1 MAKRKVRKGEVVL
14 RPLFPSAAIG
24 ARYRAAIE
32 DLVKEMCDS
41 VEYWVRAAYRA
52 NEPHASV
59 SMAEDALPADEMAK
73 VVGELKTR
81 WYKNF
86 TKGAQRLAKHFAK
99 KASKRVDAELRAI
112 LRDSGLSVEFEMTKL
127 QKDIAKAVVHEN
139 VGLIKSIPEQYLK
152 KVETVVMQ
160 SVQTGRDVGQLVD
173 DLREQ
178 FGVTKRRASLIARDQ
193 NNKATAAFNR
203 ARQVELGVEEAVWQH
218 SHGGKDPRPSHVKAG
233 REGVRYKVTEGWF
246 DPDEQ
251 KHVWPGT
258 LINCRCTS
266 RSVIKGFI

>member
-1 MAKRKVRKGEVVL
+1 MAKRKPRKGEVVL
-14 RPLFPSAAIG
+14 RPLSPSAAIG
-24 ARYRAAIE
+24 ARYRAGIE
-32 DLVKEMCDS
+32 ALVEEMCAS
-41 VEYWVRAAYRA
+41 VEHWVRAAYKA
-52 NEPHASV
+52 NAPHADV
-59 SMAEDALPADEMAK
+59 VFDAMPADEMAK
-73 VVGELKTR
+73 VVGELRTR
-81 WYKNF
+81 WHKNF
-86 TKGAQRLAKHFAK
+86 TKGAQRLAAHFAK

-112 LRDSGLSVEFEMTKL
+112 LSDSGLSVEFEMTKL

-160 SVQTGRDVGQLVD
+160 SVQTGRDVGQLMD
-173 DLREQ
+173 DLRGQ

-203 ARQVELGVEEAVWQH
+203 ARQVELGVEEAVGQH

-233 REGVRYKVTEGWF
+233 REGARYRVTEGWF